1 MKKSIFPIVLIVIV
15 LILSGGLFIVNEKEQ
30 AVIIQFGK
38 PVGKIITDAGLKFKM
53 PLIQTVIKF
62 DKRILEWDGSANE
75 IPTKDNK
82 YIFIDAFAR
91 WKIVDALQFYKSA
104 KNENLAQSRLDDI
117 IDGAVR
123 DEVSGRVMNEIIR
136 STERTMLIYDTE
148 STDGIIGKDAVEKYE
163 ETKIGARLDIIES
176 IISSVTK
183 KLKELNMGI
192 EVVDVQLKRIN
203 YNRQV
208 QEKVFNRMISEQNR
222 IAEKYRA
229 QGQGEK
235 QGIMGLQTQKKKEI
249 LSDAYLKS
257 QKIKGD
263 ADATAVKIYAET
275 YGQSI
280 EFFNFIRTL
289 ETYENTLD
297 ASTQLIL
304 STDNPYL
311 KYLNKK

>member
-1 MKKSIFPIVLIVIV
+1 MQKIILLVVAFLALIVF
-15 LILSGGLFIVNEKEQ
+15 SGSLYTINEAEQ
-30 AVIIQFGK
+30 AIVIQFGK
-38 PVGKIITDAGLKFKM
+38 PVGENITDAGLHFKL
-53 PLIQTVIKF
+53 PFIQDVRKF
-62 DKRILEWDGSANE
+62 DKRILEWDGDANE

-91 WKIVDALQFYKSA
+91 WQISDALEFYKSA